1 MTKQNHKTGFLVA
14 VMVFCAI
21 ILRVLGKFDI
31 WIVPGGIVR
40 SLIYIALYIGW
51 GISVSKRII
60 QVQVRHYLIAVSCLL
75 VFWFVIRTTN
85 YFFVADVET
94 KRYLWYLYYLPM
106 LFIPLFSVFVAVSL
120 GRPANARLSKTA
132 LLLLYIPTVLCLL
145 LVLTNDLHQLVFS
158 FPEGEVWTDL
168 NNGYPFG
175 YYIVIGWEI
184 LCALA
189 AFVIMIIKCRL
200 SYRKK
205 YLPFLL
211 LACSIVYAFIYASGV
226 EWMRLIGGDIT
237 AAQCLMFTGILECC
251 IQCGLIQTNTG
262 YQALFEAGSIGAQI
276 VDTDYDTRYAS
287 SNTPKLSR
295 EIMRSAESEA
305 AKLDHNTLFKS
316 SKIPGGHVL
325 WQEDITDITAVLQ
338 KLEENRKMIAE
349 SNDVEQ
355 ENYKTKVKINTVREK
370 NRLYYLQ

>member
-1 MTKQNHKTGFLVA
+1 
-14 VMVFCAI
+14 
-21 ILRVLGKFDI
+21 
-31 WIVPGGIVR
+31 
-40 SLIYIALYIGW
+40 
-51 GISVSKRII
+51 
-60 QVQVRHYLIAVSCLL
+60 
-75 VFWFVIRTTN
+75 
-85 YFFVADVET
+85 
-94 KRYLWYLYYLPM
+94 
-106 LFIPLFSVFVAVSL
+106 
-120 GRPANARLSKTA
+120 
-132 LLLLYIPTVLCLL
+132 
-145 LVLTNDLHQLVFS
+145 
-158 FPEGEVWTDL
+158 
-168 NNGYPFG
+168 
-175 YYIVIGWEI
+175 
-184 LCALA
+184 ALA
-189 AFVIMIIKCRL
+189 AFVIMLIKCRF
-200 SYRKK
+200 SQRKK
-205 YLPFLL
+205 YLPLL
-211 LACSIVYAFIYASGV
+211 LLTSSIGYALVYVSGV
-226 EWMRLIGGDIT
+226 KWMQMIGGDIT

-251 IQCGLIQTNTG
+251 IPCGLIQTNTG

-287 SNTPKLSR
+287 SNAPKLSA